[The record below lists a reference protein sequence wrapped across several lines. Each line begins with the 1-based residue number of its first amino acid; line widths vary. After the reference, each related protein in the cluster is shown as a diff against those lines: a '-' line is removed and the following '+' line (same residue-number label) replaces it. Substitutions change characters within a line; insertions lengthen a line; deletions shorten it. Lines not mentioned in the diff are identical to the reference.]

1 MLNCTL
7 LVVNLKEHVKVMHK
21 CFLPFLIFA
30 SNIHFLFEL
39 LGGSVRKNYVEK
51 LEECAITIEV

>member
-1 MLNCTL
+1 M
-7 LVVNLKEHVKVMHK
+7 
-21 CFLPFLIFA
+21 FSSFLIST
-30 SNIHFLFEL
+30 SNIHFLFEM